1 MPWEELEEEKQ
12 RRRKDN
18 AKRSEIEGKFGQG
31 RNGYGLGEIGARR
44 QDTSESWIGAI
55 FFVMNI
61 VRYVKIMDN
70 LF

>member
-1 MPWEELEEEKQ
+1 MEEEKQ

-31 RNGYGLGEIGARR
+31 RNGYGLGEIGA
-44 QDTSESWIGAI
+44 I

-61 VRYVKIMDN
+61 VRYVKIIN
-70 LF
+70 GPLFVAYYFIIFYDWLQ